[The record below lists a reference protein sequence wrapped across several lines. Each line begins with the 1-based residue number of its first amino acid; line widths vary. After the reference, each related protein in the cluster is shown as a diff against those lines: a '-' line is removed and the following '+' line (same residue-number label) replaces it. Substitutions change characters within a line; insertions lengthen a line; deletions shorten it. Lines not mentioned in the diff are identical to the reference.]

1 MKILPLILAFFTFI
15 ISSQSSYSKPIPP
28 GSGAGDVP
36 ANILILLDN
45 SLSMQDAISG
55 VEDSIHEP
63 SDVVELSDGNI
74 IIAQGAK
81 GQHSNWV
88 DGGLVKVLT
97 SSGEKDDTFAE
108 GNVEFVGKDI
118 DPNCEGQNSSLSKY
132 TKDITLDVSSNVKG
146 ITGEVIFVS
155 YSVSARTDPTD
166 ANGKVLL
173 IDHSGNCID
182 VIDHNELGAGSGVGF
197 NPYAL
202 TIKTIGGE
210 DHLFVS
216 GKRTSD
222 DGNSHFYSKNLT
234 TGDVLDVARDCKIE
248 GDSGTVLKKTG
259 SLTVDDGNY
268 LYATVGGSIFSFKL
282 KKIGNNLCPIT
293 DKVEN
298 QAAGGYGNYYKKF
311 HAATNCI
318 TTSLMRHCTTHE
330 IQIDPQDP
338 SIMYIVSRD
347 KNKLQKVKIFNGSD
361 HRTDE
366 LRPMIMKGID
376 LNLNTKS
383 DIEVRF
389 HKPVGI
395 YVSSTKIWVTDGKP
409 SVQQFQK
416 DVNLTWVS
424 NFGGKG
430 RRIEGAISAIKALVS
445 DSAFTSTANFG
456 YGYWNAGE
464 HESLL
469 KVEEQGGV
477 QIGGAQC
484 YKSALCNYY
493 RGWNE
498 VTEQS
503 ELCNI
508 SSCLKVGVSSNAY
521 SKIPEALA
529 NTSLSWG
536 TDAWAFASM
545 AYKYFTDP
553 KTDIIDPTSPCQL
566 NYVIVIS
573 DGEWTHHDKAME
585 KIIELRNNFPGLPAG
600 KGVKTLVVAYG
611 GGLKEGTIKNKFK
624 PMAQAGSCDDPS
636 DSRCHELIIANTPE
650 ELKTQLSTKVH
661 QIIADRISFTAPSVT
676 ATIQEGGS
684 LYQAQ
689 FNYEQHGEWKGT
701 ILRKTLNPD
710 GTVNHDPD
718 APGNWNAAEKI
729 KAQTS
734 RNIWTVLPKA
744 SYIGD
749 WNNFTTANRDDINDL
764 FTLTGNTVL
773 DYHNSSTICGGT
785 DGNDDDIDGLINFVR
800 GQDYFAYGGCA
811 NMNNQRDHVLG
822 DVYNSQLIEIGPPNA
837 DTDFSSP
844 NEEAYFRATH
854 NYQAFK
860 NQHASRK
867 DIIYVG
873 ANDGMLHAIDAKT
886 GREEWAFIP
895 PFIVSK
901 LPTIVNPNLN
911 GKMEGGKGGSNAI
924 FGVDGTPVIHDM
936 FIRGY
941 DEKGKLEAT
950 KRWHT
955 ILMLPYGRG
964 GAGFSVLDVTHTN
977 EPIHMYS
984 IYNDSTNNIVYY
996 ADKDGNT
1003 TPYGYIADYYNINE
1017 SREARKA
1024 DRNQSKAKKT
1034 DPEDCTTA
1042 ADCIE
1047 QVRVSTCETSVDFHQ
1062 NGNTACYIGN
1072 TFTFDFVASGTN
1084 VNDYTITET
1093 TGGSSVKFK
1102 PAAVEI
1108 SGGKTKIK
1116 LNSNKVY
1123 NASQFSSENS
1133 SLISV
1138 KLSDALTG
1146 VIVNDYK
1153 YDYSKLG
1160 ETWSTPRI
1168 FRMPSKGHESNY
1180 KKDKYVAVMGGGF
1193 GSSKIFI
1200 VNFEDES
1207 FPGSIAGSLENKGPI
1222 SIVDSDYSDI
1232 KNAVSNTPIIITPEV
1247 SSSIPWRGALVYIN
1261 DLEGKITKVN
1271 LTNSTENDPKLYEQT
1286 TLFKL
1291 NSTTDNGRYNYFSM
1305 DATIGQDSNKFWL
1318 YGGTGNFQRVNDVD
1332 GPMDNI
1338 LFGIKDNDY
1347 PYFKSKLKV
1356 PTQNNDGWE
1365 GFAIQNI
1372 NLAPDIDNSAVCKDT
1387 TSLVPDSISCP
1398 VEARHS
1404 AWVVHLDNIHHDNKY
1419 RKLTGTPTVYNG
1431 KVYFPIYKPPSGGNR
1446 CALGKAYICSGDDEC
1461 GTNQSFELAR
1471 SEGGE
1476 TTDEDPCYS
1485 VGTGILTELVVFG
1498 GTLYGNIAGP
1508 SATEDTLI
1516 SVLAGEGDIIINRK
1530 TPSWRQ
1536 GF

>member
-1 MKILPLILAFFTFI
+1 MKILTLILAFFTFI

-28 GSGAGDVP
+28 GSGAGDIP
-36 ANILILLDN
+36 ANILILLD
-45 SLSMQDAISG
+45 SSDSMHDTISG
-55 VEDSIHEP
+55 VDDAIHTP
-63 SDVVELSDGNI
+63 RDVIELSDGNI
-74 IIAQGAK
+74 IISQEK
-81 GQHSNWV
+81 
-88 DGGLVKVLT
+88 GGLVKFLT
-97 SSGEKDDTFAE
+97 STGEKDDSFAE
-108 GNVEFVGKDI
+108 GNVNFMGSTS
-118 DPNCEGQNSSLSKY
+118 DPNCGNQDSSISGGAHHSRM
-132 TKDITLDVSSNVKG
+132 TFGVSSNVLGHAGKE
-146 ITGEVIFVS
+146 IVFV
-155 YSVSARTDPTD
+155 
-166 ANGKVLL
+166 ANYEDQNNNDKDDGKVIA
-173 IDHSGNCID
+173 IDTSGKCFD
-182 VIDHNELGAGSGVGF
+182 VIDHHELGVSTGKGF
-197 NPYAL
+197 NPGAL
-202 TIKTIGGE
+202 TIKTIDGE

-216 GKRTSD
+216 GRYNRG
-222 DGNSHFYSKNLT
+222 DGDGDKAYFYTKNLT
-234 TGDVLDVARDCKIE
+234 KGITTSCDVYNSIILRGTKSITVADGGTLSPA
-248 GDSGTVLKKTG
+248 GDSI
-259 SLTVDDGNY
+259 
-268 LYATVGGSIFSFKL
+268 LYAAQKGHVWKYLL
-282 KKIGNNLCPIT
+282 KKIDDGTGKFTYCPIT
-293 DKVEN
+293 DPVEN
-298 QAAGGYGNYYKKF
+298 QTAGGLKKDYYFYYKY
-311 HAATNCI
+311 ADTGTCRDSS
-318 TTSLMRHCTTHE
+318 TTKHCQSYH
-330 IQIDPQDP
+330 IQLDPDDS
-338 SIMYIVSRD
+338 SIMYITA
-347 KNKLQKVKIFNGSD
+347 NNNNLFQKVKITGS
-361 HRTDE
+361 HLIR
-366 LRPMIMKGID
+366 IKIKGVESQE
-376 LNLNTKS
+376 TTVS
-383 DIEVRF
+383 DAIVNF
-389 HKPVGI
+389 KGPLGI
-395 YVSSTKIWVTDGKP
+395 HVTSTNIWVTDKKP
-409 SVQQFQK
+409 SIQRFDK
-416 DVNLTWVS
+416 NDPDLAWLST
-424 NFGGKG
+424 FGGKG
-430 RRIEGAISAIKALVS
+430 RRFDGAINAIKAVVTDTS
-445 DSAFTSTANFG
+445 FTSSANFG
-456 YGYWNAGE
+456 YGYWNSGIGE
-464 HESLL
+464 NSN
-469 KVEEQGGV
+469 
-477 QIGGAQC
+477 
-484 YKSALCNYY
+484 KSASGDGGIWCYSNQCDYFH
-493 RGWNE
+493 GWDS

-503 ELCNI
+503 VLCNVN
-508 SSCLKVGVSSNAY
+508 SCLKIGISNQGY

-529 NTSLSWG
+529 TTSLAWG
-536 TDAWAFASM
+536 TDALAFAELASD
-545 AYKYFTDP
+545 YYTDP
-553 KTDIIDPTSPCQL
+553 AVDVIDPQAPCQL

-573 DGEWTHHDKAME
+573 DGEWKHHNEAAI
-585 KIIELRNNFPGLPAG
+585 KIQDLRTSRE
-600 KGVKTLVVAYG
+600 VKTLVVAYG
-611 GGLKEGTIKNKFK
+611 DGIKPTTIQGKFDK
-624 PMAQAGSCDDPS
+624 MAIAGSCDDATGAHK
-636 DSRCHELIIANTPE
+636 DCEKTIIALTPE

-785 DGNDDDIDGLINFVR
+785 DGNADDIDGLINFVR

-941 DEKGKLEAT
+941 DEKGNLEAT

-984 IYNDSTNNIVYY
+984 IYNDTINNIVYY

-1003 TPYGYIADYYNINE
+1003 TPYGYTADYYNINE

-1116 LNSNKVY
+1116 FNSNKVY

-1168 FRMPSKGHESNY
+1168 FRMPSKGHELNY

-1222 SIVDSDYSDI
+1222 SIVDSDYGDI

-1247 SSSIPWRGALVYIN
+1247 SNSIPWRGALVYIN

-1347 PYFKSKLKV
+1347 PYFKSKLRV

-1372 NLAPDIDNSAVCKDT
+1372 NLAPDIDNSVVCKDT

-1404 AWVVHLDNIHHDNKY
+1404 AWVVHLDNVHDNKY

-1431 KVYFPIYKPPSGGNR
+1431 KVYFPIYKPPSGGNK

-1471 SEGGE
+1471 SEGGVT
-1476 TTDEDPCYS
+1476 TTDKDPCYS
-1485 VGTGILTELVVFG
+1485 IGAGILTELVVFG

-1516 SVLAGEGDIIINRK
+1516 SVLAAEGDIIINRK